1 MNHGQALFYNDYR
14 LYLTEAFE
22 TRRVRNPNYSLRAFA
37 RDLGLA
43 VSTLAEVQKGKYG
56 LSPVRA
62 QEVASK
68 LNLSQRQCE
77 HFADLIAA
85 QFARSKE
92 TRAQAQKA
100 VENRITNFVQEVSL
114 DSFKIVSEWH
124 HMAFLELM
132 DLEQHHLDKN
142 RYAKKLGVSLDVI
155 EDSLDRMSRLGLVEL
170 TENSVKP
177 TSQFTSVNNNYN
189 SEAVRSF
196 HKQIIEKALYAIERQ
211 DNDKREVSSTLF
223 SVKREDFPAARKA
236 LMDFR
241 REFASKFGTTSN
253 ADDVCSLSIQFFSLL
268 APEER
273 V

>member
-1 MNHGQALFYNDYR
+1 MNGQALFYDDYR

-62 QEVASK
+62 QEVAAK

-77 HFADLIAA
+77 HFADLITS

-92 TRAQAQKA
+92 QRAAAKTS
-100 VENRITNFVQEVSL
+100 VENRINNFVQEVPL
-114 DSFKIVSEWH
+114 DSFKVVSEWH

-132 DLEQHHLDKN
+132 DLEKNHLDKP
-142 RYAKKLGVSLDVI
+142 RYAKKLGVSLEVI
-155 EDSLDRMSRLGLVEL
+155 EDSLDRMGRLGLIEI

-196 HKQIIEKALYAIERQ
+196 HKQVIEKALYAIERH
-211 DNDKREVSSTLF
+211 DNEKREVSSTLF
-223 SVKREDFPAARKA
+223 SIKREDFPAARKA
-236 LMDFR
+236 LMEFR
-241 REFASKFGTTSN
+241 REFASKFGTTEN
-253 ADDVCSLSIQFFSLL
+253 ADDVCSLSMQFFSLL
-268 APEER
+268 SPEEN